1 MANFQAD
8 YVLAY
13 VIHELWRATA
23 TSLFF
28 YYCDYIGAGT
38 DYEYG
43 QGTKDYA
50 EVGDGV
56 GGDGNEGEGAV
67 GDISGTVDGG
77 IRG

>member
-1 MANFQAD
+1 MVCYR
-8 YVLAY
+8 YVPD
-13 VIHELWRATA
+13 
-23 TSLFF
+23 F

-56 GGDGNEGEGAV
+56 VGDGYGGDGDEGEGAV
-67 GDISGTVDGG
+67 GEIYGTVDGG
-77 IRG
+77 IGG

>member
-1 MANFQAD
+1 MVCYS
-8 YVLAY
+8 YVP
-13 VIHELWRATA
+13 V
-23 TSLFF
+23 F

-56 GGDGNEGEGAV
+56 GGDGCGVDGDEGEGAV

-77 IRG
+77 IGG